1 VTTIAWIFLAVAA
14 VYALADWFAVA
25 TGDRFLEYIA
35 KPSVMVFLFGVAL
48 TVDSPSL
55 AAQRW
60 FAVALAFSLA
70 GDVFLMLRG
79 DHFVAGLASF
89 LLAHLAY
96 VVGLLQLDLSAPFLA
111 IGLVVA
117 SVLVGVIGMKI
128 IAAVRESGNDALVGP
143 VGAYMVAI
151 AAMAAAAFATADPRA
166 IVGALLFCASDA
178 MLGWDRFALGDHA
191 VTARS
196 SSSGPGELEDLPPAA
211 PAPLGLPGNIRVWIH
226 VTYQVGQAL
235 LVLSLV

>member
-1 VTTIAWIFLAVAA
+1 VTTIAWIFLAVAT

-89 LLAHLAY
+89 LLAHLGY
-96 VVGLLQLDLSAPFLA
+96 VVGLLQLDLSGPFL
-111 IGLVVA
+111 IVGLVVA
-117 SVLVGVIGMKI
+117 AVLVGGIGTKI
-128 IAAVRESGNDALVGP
+128 IGAVRRSGNDSLVVP
-143 VGAYMVAI
+143 VGVYMLAI
-151 AAMAAAAFATADPRA
+151 AAMVTAAFATADPRA

-178 MLGWDRFALGDHA
+178 MLGWDRFAPRPEPAA
-191 VTARS
+191 VSVSAV
-196 SSSGPGELEDLPPAA
+196 GPGELEDPPPAA
-211 PAPLGLPGNIRVWIH
+211 PAPFGLPGNVRTWIH
-226 VTYQVGQAL
+226 MTYHVGQAL
-235 LVLSLV
+235 IVLSLI